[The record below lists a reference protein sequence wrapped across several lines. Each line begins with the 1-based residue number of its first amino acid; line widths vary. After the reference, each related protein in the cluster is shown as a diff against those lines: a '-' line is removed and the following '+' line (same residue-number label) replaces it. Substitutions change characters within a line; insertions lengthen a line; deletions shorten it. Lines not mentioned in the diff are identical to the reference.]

1 MKFLKMGV
9 VVHTYNPALGK
20 LREEDC
26 KSEASLGYKDLV
38 YKKKKKKRR
47 KTYLKFSSN
56 NNIGI

>member
-38 YKKKKKKRR
+38 YKKKKKK
-47 KTYLKFSSN
+47 KEEDIPEIF
-56 NNIGI
+56 